1 MNIEGNVWGN
11 LVVGIVGAVVAG
23 LAAKAIA
30 NRRPQSLTSTLLET
44 VPHPQSDP
52 AGFALWNQHAKAMQ
66 EVWKNQQ
73 LQSAVN
79 ESMALRERLHMG
91 TTKAIGEATQK
102 GGNVDA
108 KALFEASYENAVRLG
123 LTPESTK
130 TTPGT

>member
-1 MNIEGNVWGN
+1 M
-11 LVVGIVGAVVAG
+11 
-23 LAAKAIA
+23 AAKVIA
-30 NRRPQSLTSTLLET
+30 NRRPQSLTSTFQET

-52 AGFALWNQHAKAMQ
+52 AGFALWNQHAKVMQ
-66 EVWKNQQ
+66 DVWEKQR

-91 TTKAIGEATQK
+91 TTKAIGEAAQK

-123 LTPESTK
+123 LVPESSK
-130 TTPGT
+130 TAPGT